1 MATIAAMSMLNANCL
16 ITTAP
21 PSNSTSKP
29 SSIRP
34 LALLSLQNLPKGLS
48 ISKPPSHISAPT
60 ATAIAG
66 AIFSTLSFTDAAF
79 AAQQIA
85 DIAEGD
91 NRGLALLLPLVPAI
105 GWVLFNILQPALNQ
119 LNRMRTE
126 KGIIVGL
133 GLGGSLA
140 GGGLMSAPSASA
152 GELASIA
159 DAAAASSSDGRGQLL
174 LFVIA
179 PAIGWVLFNILQP
192 ALNQLNRMRSG

>member
-1 MATIAAMSMLNANCL
+1 M
-16 ITTAP
+16 
-21 PSNSTSKP
+21 
-29 SSIRP
+29 
-34 LALLSLQNLPKGLS
+34 
-48 ISKPPSHISAPT
+48 
-60 ATAIAG
+60 
-66 AIFSTLSFTDAAF
+66 SFTDAAF

-133 GLGGSLA
+133 GLGL
-140 GGGLMSAPSASA
+140 GGGLAAGGLLSVPSASA